1 MASLDQPVR
10 NLSGGNQQKV
20 VIGRWILAD
29 LSILLLDELTR
40 GVDVGAKVEIY
51 QLINAVTDAGGAV
64 LMVSSELPEVIGMSD
79 RILVMSHG
87 RAMGILDAKTATEDA
102 VMELAVASVD
112 PVDEKTG

>member
-1 MASLDQPVR
+1 
-10 NLSGGNQQKV
+10 
-20 VIGRWILAD
+20 
-29 LSILLLDELTR
+29 
-40 GVDVGAKVEIY
+40 
-51 QLINAVTDAGGAV
+51 
-64 LMVSSELPEVIGMSD
+64 MVSGELPEVIGMSD